1 MVRGARPRQEI
12 PAGPRYLPAVPRL
25 RDLLA
30 PVVGWLGN
38 TRLVTR
44 LHPILYRAL
53 GGRGPLA
60 HNLGMLNVILT
71 TRGKSSGQ
79 PRDVPLYA
87 FRDGDRLVVVGSKAG
102 SDREPAWAGNL
113 RANPRASVRV
123 RRDAF
128 QVIAHEAVGEE
139 RERLWALVTGEF
151 PTYVRYQRKTARR
164 IPLFVLT
171 PIEEP

>member
-1 MVRGARPRQEI
+1 MPRT
-12 PAGPRYLPAVPRL
+12 

-30 PVVGWLGN
+30 PFAGWFGN
-38 TRLVTR
+38 TRIVTR

-71 TRGKSSGQ
+71 TTGKSSGQ

-87 FRDGDRLVVVGSKAG
+87 FREGERLVVVGSKGG

-123 RRDAF
+123 RRD
-128 QVIAHEAVGEE
+128 QLEVVAHEAEGEE
-139 RERLWALVTGEF
+139 RDRLWALVTAEF
-151 PTYVRYQRKTARR
+151 PTYVRYQQKTTRR

-171 PIEEP
+171 PIEEG